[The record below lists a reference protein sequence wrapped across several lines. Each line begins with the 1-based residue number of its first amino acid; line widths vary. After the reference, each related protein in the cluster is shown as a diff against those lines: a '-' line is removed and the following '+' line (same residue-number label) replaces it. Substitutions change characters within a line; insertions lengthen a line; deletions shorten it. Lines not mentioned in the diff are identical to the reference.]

1 MIYDPTQIILNVTVR
16 EILYEV
22 PTDEEIDSV
31 AKYLESPNK
40 SLAFEKYIL
49 PLVEIHSEEWVEKV
63 AKAILK
69 VIQSEC

>member
-31 AKYLESPNK
+31 AKFGVTEQESC
-40 SLAFEKYIL
+40 
-49 PLVEIHSEEWVEKV
+49 V
-63 AKAILK
+63 
-69 VIQSEC
+69 